1 MSTLGPGHPAVE
13 GKPPR
18 QLPWR
23 AVAATGI
30 SLLIFAGI
38 AVGGWRLMHSPTQ
51 RRAVTCPSASPSAS
65 TVATLPVRVL
75 NGTSHRGLA
84 GQTADVLR
92 QRGFRI
98 AGVGNAARLRGRS
111 QLRYGTRD
119 ALAARVT
126 ALQVPDAV
134 LVADR
139 TVTRRVDLVLG
150 GAFRRLRT
158 PTEVL
163 AATKRAKLPR
173 PRPASTAPCR

>member
-1 MSTLGPGHPAVE
+1 
-13 GKPPR
+13 
-18 QLPWR
+18 
-23 AVAATGI
+23 
-30 SLLIFAGI
+30 
-38 AVGGWRLMHSPTQ
+38 
-51 RRAVTCPSASPSAS
+51 
-65 TVATLPVRVL
+65 VATLPVRVL
-75 NGTSHRGLA
+75 NGTSHHGLA

-150 GAFRRLRT
+150 SAFRRLRT
-158 PTEVL
+158 PTEVV
-163 AATKRAKLPR
+163 AATRRAKLPK
-173 PRPASTAPCR
+173 PRPASAAPCP